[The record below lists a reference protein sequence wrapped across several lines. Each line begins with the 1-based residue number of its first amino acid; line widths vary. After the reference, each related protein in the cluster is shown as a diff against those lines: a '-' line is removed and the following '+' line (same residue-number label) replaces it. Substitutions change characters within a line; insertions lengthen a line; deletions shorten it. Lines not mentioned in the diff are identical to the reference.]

1 MNGIV
6 SVNNKN
12 ELENYKLIYPNDKK
26 LKVNISDGLTTA
38 RLRLGTTIIS
48 SLNFFERL
56 FNCNNLFITKYD
68 YRNFI
73 DAQSSISSRK
83 LSLQFLS
90 NEDKLVQIFYINHI
104 KIVNSQF
111 QEIEVAYISKIKEI
125 YFNDEMKSVIIIIDE
140 KFCSS
145 KERKTLAAKREEE
158 NKKRDEEAKKKTLL
172 KEVNDLLN

>member
-12 ELENYKLIYPNDKK
+12 ELEDYKLIYPNNKK

-38 RLRLGTTIIS
+38 KLRLGTTIVNNLI
-48 SLNFFERL
+48 FFERL
-56 FNCNNLFITKYD
+56 FNFNNLFITKYD

-73 DAQSSISSRK
+73 DSRNISNRR

-90 NEDKLVQIFYINHI
+90 NEDKLVQIFYMNHI

-111 QEIEVAYISKIKEI
+111 QKIEVTHIRKIKEI
-125 YFNDEMKSVIIIIDE
+125 YFNDEIKSVIIIIDE
-140 KFCSS
+140 KFCSNQ
-145 KERKTLAAKREEE
+145 ERKTLAIKRKEE

-172 KEVNDLLN
+172 KDVNDLLT

>member
-1 MNGIV
+1 MNEIV

-12 ELENYKLIYPNDKK
+12 ELEDYKLIYPNNKK

-38 RLRLGTTIIS
+38 KLRLGTTIVNN
-48 SLNFFERL
+48 LNFFERL
-56 FNCNNLFITKYD
+56 LNFNNLFITKYD

-73 DAQSSISSRK
+73 DYRNFSNRR

-90 NEDKLVQIFYINHI
+90 NEDKLVQIFYMNHI

-111 QEIEVAYISKIKEI
+111 QETEVAHISKIKEI
-125 YFNDEMKSVIIIIDE
+125 YFNDKIKSVVIIIDE

-145 KERKTLAAKREEE
+145 QERKTLTTKRKEE
-158 NKKRDEEAKKKTLL
+158 NEKRAEEAEKKTLL